1 MLQCE
6 EFTNVSL
13 GFDSQ
18 ILSTCMTFIGF
29 HSGSSMLRLQVGML
43 VGDALS
49 TLGSKDMHPQK
60 F

>member
-1 MLQCE
+1 
-6 EFTNVSL
+6 
-13 GFDSQ
+13 
-18 ILSTCMTFIGF
+18 
-29 HSGSSMLRLQVGML
+29 MLRVQVGML